1 MELESKNENLMIQNE
16 QFKNENSGK
25 LADAEGSQRIL
36 DAAKEENEK
45 LRGQIGPLKKQ
56 IKDLLVS
63 SIPSQQYRETE
74 QNHLKI
80 IQSLQ
85 NGFNIF

>member
-1 MELESKNENLMIQNE
+1 MRQNE
-16 QFKNENSGK
+16 QLKNENSGK
-25 LADAEGSQRIL
+25 LAHEEDSQRIL

-74 QNHLKI
+74 QSQLKI

-85 NGFNIF
+85 NGFKTF